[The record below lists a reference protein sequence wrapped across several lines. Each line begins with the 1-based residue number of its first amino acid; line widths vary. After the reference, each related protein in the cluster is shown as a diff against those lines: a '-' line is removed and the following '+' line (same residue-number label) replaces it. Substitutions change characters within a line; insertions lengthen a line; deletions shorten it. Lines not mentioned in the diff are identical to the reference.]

1 MKPVFLTT
9 DISDFKQQDGRKKRK
24 TRVKRLCVTNV
35 TRLLLAGFVVIFTYL
50 FFCLFLFL
58 NKKKISLK
66 DGDVWW
72 KGFSNRII
80 VTLVSQGLRLLSF
93 PVLLRLFTTIN

>member
-9 DISDFKQQDGRKKRK
+9 DISDFTQLHGRTKRK
-24 TRVKRLCVTNV
+24 TRVKTLVCYKRDTATTCLFCRDLHLT
-35 TRLLLAGFVVIFTYL
+35 
-50 FFCLFLFL
+50 FFCFCFCFLT
-58 NKKKISLK
+58 KKICFN

-80 VTLVSQGLRLLSF
+80 VTLVSQGLPSSFLSSAVAF
-93 PVLLRLFTTIN
+93 VH